1 MSEFLTNSHDKP
13 KNKTKG
19 GGGGGGMDTNM
30 LEGHQIKY
38 NNNGSKIIYNILTE
52 NQPTEYQ
59 ITAFKLIK

>member
-1 MSEFLTNSHDKP
+1 
-13 KNKTKG
+13 
-19 GGGGGGMDTNM
+19 M
-30 LEGHQIKY
+30 LEGQQIKY